1 MGCMILDWLNRINN
15 DKFGVYIVSE
25 DEGYNFF
32 GTLDEWLEQVADG
45 EKYYLGSVI
54 DYHF

>member
-1 MGCMILDWLNRINN
+1 MILDWLNRINN

-32 GTLDEWLEQVADG
+32 GTLDEWLDLVADG
-45 EKYYLGSVI
+45 EKYYLGAVM
-54 DYHF
+54 DYHS